1 MKALR
6 LTKDVTRLDKLRNA
20 DVRRELGVEGILEF
34 LERGQLRW
42 FGHIKR
48 MNQERYPRRFL
59 EWIPQGRR
67 PIGRPT
73 NEMAAKH

>member
-42 FGHIKR
+42 FGHIK
-48 MNQERYPRRFL
+48 
-59 EWIPQGRR
+59 
-67 PIGRPT
+67 
-73 NEMAAKH
+73 K